1 MITVGPQLERWAES
15 FINTTLSKLEH
26 NLNHR
31 PTPDA
36 KSGPKETSAPSRD
49 CPYWLA

>member
-49 CPYWLA
+49 CTYWLA